1 MCPQAK
7 PRPCHGGWRAA
18 GLLLLLLALAV
29 AVAVAG
35 GLLGFAPKPSKVS
48 PRDQG
53 RVWTVGS
60 GGEASTS
67 SSPVEPGLGTELMV
81 GGQMDGSEV
90 SQQSWGGGGS
100 CPSLP
105 G

>member
-1 MCPQAK
+1 MCPQVK
-7 PRPCHGGWRAA
+7 PRPCQGGWRAA

-29 AVAVAG
+29 AVAVAV
-35 GLLGFAPKPSKVS
+35 GLLGFAPRPSKVS
-48 PRDQG
+48 PRDHG
-53 RVWTVGS
+53 GVWTVGS

-67 SSPVEPGLGTELMV
+67 SSPVEPGLGAELMV

-90 SQQSWGGGGS
+90 SQQGWGLGGVG
-100 CPSLP
+100 PSLP